1 MASNTAKIIVN
12 DDMVQE
18 FKDTCI
24 KWDPVLQQLPIRRAQ
39 DVLQHFVTV
48 TGLRGKRRFGTVD
61 GNSQFAPFK
70 KHRTSDADVNINFR
84 ELETFHGNVIETFA
98 PVDYID
104 MPFAY
109 DDPVISDA
117 IKKAGSTL
125 MVLAQLTAARGQY
138 IAQAAFTGKRNP
150 DGDTTEDLCDG
161 LLTIIAKEIE
171 AGNLTEGAD
180 KRGNLYVA
188 SELPTA
194 ENAVDLAKDILFTS
208 NPFLRRENNVLLCST
223 DFADKYNEAY
233 LATHTGISYNTEYNQ
248 PYVEGSG
255 HKLTLI
261 GLPEL
266 DGQDYFIMTQKS
278 NLLCGIY
285 NANDTTSVDIK
296 REGHYDLSMA
306 SDMWLGFQFR
316 TLDPRRLRVIDF
328 SKAKKSETA
337 NTESGKGNESE
348 EGTESGKG
356 TESEE

>member
-1 MASNTAKIIVN
+1 MATENTAKIIV
-12 DDMVQE
+12 DEKTEQLYKE
-18 FKDTCI
+18 TCI
-24 KWDPVLQQLPIRRAQ
+24 KWDKVLQQLPIRKAQ
-39 DVLQHFVTV
+39 DVLQHFTIVP
-48 TGLRGKRRFGTVD
+48 GLRGRKMLGGID

-70 KHRTSDADVNINFR
+70 KDRKSSAAVNIKWR
-84 ELETFHGNVIETFA
+84 EIETFHGNVVETFA

-109 DDPVISDA
+109 DDPVITDA

-161 LLTIIAKEIE
+161 LLTIIDKEIE
-171 AGNLTEGAD
+171 AGNISEEI
-180 KRGNLYVA
+180 GNLYVA
-188 SELPTA
+188 DELPSND
-194 ENAVDLAKDILFTS
+194 NAVDLAKKILFSS
-208 NPFLRRENNVLLCST
+208 NQFLRAEKNVLLCPVSFV
-223 DFADKYNEAY
+223 DQYNEAY
-233 LATHTGISYNTEYNQ
+233 LTSHQSVNYNTQYEQ

-255 HKLTLI
+255 KKLTLI

-266 DGQDYFIMTQKS
+266 EGTNKFIMTQKS

-285 NANDTTSVDIK
+285 NAQDQSTVDIK

-328 SKAKKSETA
+328 SMVGADAPESEDA
-337 NTESGKGNESE
+337 GNEE
-348 EGTESGKG
+348 
-356 TESEE
+356 